1 MKPLTFKI
9 YTICITVIVILVAV
23 NTRAPLTPPSPS
35 VIDTKKSIR
44 AFVGYWSPRM
54 SIQSNMIAGILEQ
67 ETRTAHRTNRDPK
80 RGVNIGRDG
89 DTGAGQVILG
99 HEGRMRKIWG
109 PQFSLTNLKDNLK
122 AAMSIY
128 SWDYRYYLGKGW
140 SERQATLRA
149 IQSFNC
155 GIVGRTWKSRIYRR
169 RKYMWH
175 VLHYAEGKQIPSKYR
190 R

>member
-1 MKPLTFKI
+1 MRKFK
-9 YTICITVIVILVAV
+9 TLLLAMAMVCAV
-23 NTRAPLTPPSPS
+23 MDTRAPLIPPAPS
-35 VIDTKKSIR
+35 VVDTRESIR

-80 RGVNIGRDG
+80 RGVYLGPDG
-89 DTGAGQVILG
+89 DTGAGQVVRG
-99 HEGRMRKIWG
+99 HERRMRKIWG
-109 PQFSLTNLKDNLK
+109 PQFSLTNLNDNLR

-128 SWDYRYYLGKGW
+128 SWDYRYYRGKGW
-140 SERQATLRA
+140 NQREATLRA

-155 GIVGRTWKSRIYRR
+155 GIVGRAWKSRIHRR

-175 VLHYAEGKQIPSKYR
+175 VLHFAENAVIPRQYH
-190 R
+190 